1 MPANFAIASISFFAL
16 FLLNCNLP
24 DCKKYSIMASHFI
37 LSKEIAYQKIQR
49 MAYEIAEQNINE
61 KQVILAGIRNS
72 GVIIARVL
80 FGYLKEVYK
89 GKIIVIEIA
98 IDKKNP
104 KNLSLSEKINFDG
117 QNIIVVDDVAN
128 SGKTLL
134 YAIKPFLDFYPKKI
148 QTLVLVERS
157 YKEFPVSPDYVGL
170 SISTALTEKIIVETT
185 GDEIAGAR
193 LEV

>member
-1 MPANFAIASISFFAL
+1 
-16 FLLNCNLP
+16 
-24 DCKKYSIMASHFI
+24 MASHFI

-72 GVIIARVL
+72 GVIIARIL
-80 FGYLKEVYK
+80 LGYLKEVYK
-89 GKIIVIEIA
+89 GKIVIIEIA

-104 KNLSLSEKINFDG
+104 KSLSLSEKINFDG

-185 GDEIAGAR
+185 EDEIEGAR

>member
-1 MPANFAIASISFFAL
+1 
-16 FLLNCNLP
+16 
-24 DCKKYSIMASHFI
+24 MASHFI

-72 GVIIARVL
+72 GVIIARIL
-80 FGYLKEVYK
+80 LGYLKEVYK
-89 GKIIVIEIA
+89 GKIVIIEIA

-104 KNLSLSEKINFDG
+104 KNPSLSEKINFDG

-185 GDEIAGAR
+185 EDEIEGAR

>member
-1 MPANFAIASISFFAL
+1 
-16 FLLNCNLP
+16 
-24 DCKKYSIMASHFI
+24 MAGHLI
-37 LSKEIAYQKIQR
+37 LSKEIAYRKIQR

-72 GVIIARVL
+72 GVIIARIL
-80 FGYLKEVYK
+80 HGYLKEVYK
-89 GKIIVIEIA
+89 GKIVIIEIA

-104 KNLSLSEKINFDG
+104 KSVSLSKEINFDG
-117 QNIIVVDDVAN
+117 QNIIVIDDVAN

-157 YKEFPVSPDYVGL
+157 YKEYAVSPDYVGL

-185 GDEIAGAR
+185 KDEIDGAR
-193 LEV
+193 LAG

>member
-1 MPANFAIASISFFAL
+1 
-16 FLLNCNLP
+16 
-24 DCKKYSIMASHFI
+24 
-37 LSKEIAYQKIQR
+37 

-72 GVIIARVL
+72 GVIIARIL
-80 FGYLKEVYK
+80 HGYLKEVYR
-89 GKIIVIEIA
+89 GKIVIIEIA
-98 IDKKNP
+98 IDKKSP

-117 QNIIVVDDVAN
+117 KNIIIVDDVAN

-185 GDEIAGAR
+185 EDEIEGAR

>member
-1 MPANFAIASISFFAL
+1 
-16 FLLNCNLP
+16 
-24 DCKKYSIMASHFI
+24 
-37 LSKEIAYQKIQR
+37 

-61 KQVILAGIRNS
+61 KQVILAGIRKS

-80 FGYLKEVYK
+80 HGYLKEVYK
-89 GKIIVIEIA
+89 GKIVVIEIA

-104 KNLSLSEKINFDG
+104 KSLSLSKDINFDG
-117 QNIIVVDDVAN
+117 QNIIVIDDVAN
-128 SGKTLL
+128 SGRTLL

-185 GDEIAGAR
+185 EDEIEGAR